1 MARIAGVNIPTNKI
15 VQTGLTY
22 IYGIGNKFSKQIC
35 KDLDISKSKRVSE
48 LRNRLREGIEQNI
61 NGSHTNSQAF
71 DTLPNILNVSFEEV
85 ESDEL
90 VARLDKKGIAT
101 STGSAC
107 SNALWEPSHV
117 LLAMGVPIRQA
128 SSSIR
133 FSLGDDTT
141 HQDIEHVLKVLSEEI
156 QLARPK
162 RTDA

>member
-1 MARIAGVNIPTNKI
+1 MQKRAGTENVAGIVGTATALEIA
-15 VQTGLTY
+15 
-22 IYGIGNKFSKQIC
+22 SKGA
-35 KDLDISKSKRVSE
+35 SSRSERVSK

-61 NGSHTNSQAF
+61 NGAHTNSQAF

-85 ESDEL
+85 ASDEL
-90 VARLDKKGIAT
+90 VARLDEKGIAA

-128 SSSIR
+128 SSSVR

-141 HQDIEHVLKVLSEEI
+141 LQDIEHVLKVLSEEI
-156 QLARPK
+156 QLERLK
-162 RTDA
+162 RTDG

>member
-1 MARIAGVNIPTNKI
+1 MQKRAGTENVAGIVGTATALEIANRGA
-15 VQTGLTY
+15 
-22 IYGIGNKFSKQIC
+22 SER
-35 KDLDISKSKRVSE
+35 SKRIGE
-48 LRNRLREGIEQNI
+48 LRNRLREGIEQKI
-61 NGSHTNSQAF
+61 NGSYTNSQAV
-71 DTLPNILNVSFEEV
+71 DTLPNILNVSFEEI

-90 VARLDKKGIAT
+90 VARLDEKGIAT

-117 LLAMGVPIRQA
+117 LLAMGVPIRRA

-141 HQDIEHVLKVLSEEI
+141 LQDIEHVLKVLSEEI
-156 QLARPK
+156 QLARLK